1 MLKLQV
7 TYVVLYHFED
17 LVDCKVLRRL
27 EPPGLPRPGQWGTLL
42 TVGFELQQRVVYA
55 VKQHFVVDV
64 LTLS

>member
-1 MLKLQV
+1 MLTLQAA
-7 TYVVLYHFED
+7 YVVLYHFED

-55 VKQHFVVDV
+55 VKQNLVVDV